1 MQKKIQAVTLATLE
15 RERERESHNL
25 VKTIKNIEKDKT
37 NLYRS
42 NIK

>member
-1 MQKKIQAVTLATLE
+1 MQKKIQAVTLA